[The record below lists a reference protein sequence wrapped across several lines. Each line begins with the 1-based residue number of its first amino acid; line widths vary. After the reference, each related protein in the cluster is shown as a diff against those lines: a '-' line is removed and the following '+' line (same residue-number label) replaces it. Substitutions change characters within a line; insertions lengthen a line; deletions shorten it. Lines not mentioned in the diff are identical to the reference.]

1 MVGFDRGK
9 RRVFVLLAGVAFVV
23 LILNLS
29 MLSGT
34 DVRSTIKNIPIP
46 GKPQETSPDP
56 NVGTPEST
64 MDNYTK
70 L

>member
-1 MVGFDRGK
+1 M
-9 RRVFVLLAGVAFVV
+9 LLAGVAFVV
-23 LILNLS
+23 FILNLS

-46 GKPQETSPDP
+46 GKPKETSPDP
-56 NVGTPEST
+56 YVGTPEST
-64 MDNYTK
+64 MHTYTK